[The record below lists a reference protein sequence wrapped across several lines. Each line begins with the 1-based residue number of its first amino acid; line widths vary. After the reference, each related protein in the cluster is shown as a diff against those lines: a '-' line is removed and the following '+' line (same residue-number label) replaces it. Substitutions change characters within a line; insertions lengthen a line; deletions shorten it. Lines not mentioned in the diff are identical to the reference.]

1 MTTYYIEQNGVI
13 VLHDTDRSK
22 LENTLRFMPQY
33 EGLTVQ
39 ETERPIE
46 NCEWADTEEYI
57 AAKHKREVEA
67 QVASLEA
74 STGLIRPLR
83 ETITAGQIPV
93 SMYILDK
100 VQEIETLAHQILCRA
115 GGGDN
120 GRCCR

>member
-67 QVASLEA
+67 QVAALEA
-74 STGLIRPLR
+74 ETGLTRPLR
-83 ETITAGQIPV
+83 ETILDGKILVSEYVLNKIQQIE
-93 SMYILDK
+93 SLAAILREE
-100 VQEIETLAHQILCRA
+100 VQTPEEPGSEL
-115 GGGDN
+115 
-120 GRCCR
+120 

>member
-13 VLHDTDRSK
+13 VLHDINRSK

-46 NCEWADTEEYI
+46 NCQWADTEEYM
-57 AAKHKREVEA
+57 AAKHKQEVEA

-93 SMYILDK
+93 SSYIQDK
-100 VQEIETLAHQILCRA
+100 ISEIDELANQLRQ
-115 GGGDN
+115 
-120 GRCCR
+120 

>member
-46 NCEWADTEEYI
+46 NCQWADTEEYM
-57 AAKHKREVEA
+57 AAKHKREIEA

-93 SMYILDK
+93 SSYIQDK
-100 VQEIETLAHQILCRA
+100 ISEIDELANQLRQ
-115 GGGDN
+115 
-120 GRCCR
+120 

>member
-1 MTTYYIEQNGVI
+1 MTTYYIEQNNVI
-13 VLHDTDRSK
+13 VLHDTDRAR

-46 NCEWADTEEYI
+46 NCEWADTEEYLT
-57 AAKHKREVEA
+57 AKHKREIEA

-93 SMYILDK
+93 SPYVLNK
-100 VQEIETLAHQILCRA
+100 VQEIETLAQGLRQ
-115 GGGDN
+115 
-120 GRCCR
+120 

>member
-46 NCEWADTEEYI
+46 NCQWADTEEYI

-67 QVASLEA
+67 QVAALEA
-74 STGLIRPLR
+74 ATGLVRPLR
-83 ETITAGQIPV
+83 EVIVAGQISV
-93 SMYILDK
+93 SEYVVGK
-100 VQEIETLAHQILCRA
+100 VQEIETLAGQLR
-115 GGGDN
+115 G
-120 GRCCR
+120 

>member
-1 MTTYYIEQNGVI
+1 MTTYYITDAQGQI
-13 VLHDTDRSK
+13 LLHDTDRSK

-46 NCEWADTEEYI
+46 NCQWADTEEYI
-57 AAKHKREVEA
+57 ATKHKRDIET

-83 ETITAGQIPV
+83 ETITAGKIPV
-93 SMYILDK
+93 SRYVLDK
-100 VQEIETLAHQILCRA
+100 IQEIEDLAEDLRSTQ
-115 GGGDN
+115 GE
-120 GRCCR
+120 

>member
-1 MTTYYIEQNGVI
+1 MAKTYYITNSAGAI

-46 NCEWADTEEYI
+46 NCEWADTEEYM
-57 AAKHKREVEA
+57 AAKNKREVEA
-67 QVASLEA
+67 QVANLEA

-93 SMYILDK
+93 STYILNK
-100 VQEIETLAHQILCRA
+100 VQEIETLAAELRS
-115 GGGDN
+115 
-120 GRCCR
+120 